1 MTTDLELVNGSN
13 ALAFDLSICRPPAQV
28 LKEAREAAQA
38 LRDVVSQKQN
48 PVIFNNEQY
57 LEFEDWQTVARF
69 YGVTA
74 RVRETRF
81 IKYDDVVGFEATA
94 DAIMVSSGSSIS
106 AADAMCLNDEEK
118 WSTRPKYEWQTVDGK
133 RKRVQ
138 VGEVA
143 VPLFQ
148 LRSMAQT
155 RACAKALRNV
165 MGWVVVLSGYKPTV
179 AEEMTGDERYSE
191 PAAGPRM
198 PERKSEQV
206 PSEQAPRPTP
216 KPGPIPPTP
225 PPVPPVPTPKPGAA
239 HDDDAITEPQRKRFY
254 AIWKGTGVPEDIV
267 KAKLKEI
274 GYEHSTEIRRAD
286 YEDLCRWAADF
297 GRQERS
303 DYDDNK

>member
-13 ALAFDLSICRPPAQV
+13 ALALDLSVSRAPAQV

-74 RVRETRF
+74 RVRGTGF
-81 IKYDDVVGFEATA
+81 IKFDDVVGFEAQA
-94 DAIMVSSGSSIS
+94 DAVLISSGMVIS
-106 AADAMCLNDEEK
+106 AAESMCLNDEEK

-191 PAAGPRM
+191 PPPGPRM

-206 PSEQAPRPTP
+206 PKPTPPPMPRP
-216 KPGPIPPTP
+216 GPTPTP
-225 PPVPPVPTPKPGAA
+225 PPVPPVPTPKPAA
-239 HDDDAITEPQRKRFY
+239 VHDDQVITEPQRKRFY
-254 AIWKGTGVPEDIV
+254 AIWKGTGVEEDIV
-267 KAKLKEI
+267 KAKLREL
-274 GYEHSTEIRRAD
+274 GYEHSTEIRKVD

-297 GRQERS
+297 GRHEQHS
-303 DYDDNK
+303 DYDDTK